1 MLRRATSLF
10 ILTLYLLGIMRLEA
24 AAESSRPVAALRSE
38 YLRLRNNDPLG
49 DGADYKQAWSKLASQ
64 MQTVLL
70 KSRAREDLARLRIYS
85 ADTDLRLFYITQ
97 QKPYLTRAAATL
109 EPLVSARNQDGEQ
122 GAALV
127 LLGDIEITKGASASN
142 VRAIYQRAAESSGP
156 TRQIAQQRLQSLR
169 NGTFQVLMPSNDLET
184 PRPVKSTQFN
194 RRWSLRPVVID
205 PGHGGYDAGAVG
217 HSGAL
222 EKDITLDIA
231 RRVRTLLV
239 KRYSI
244 PVLLTREDDDFVP
257 LARRTSYAN
266 AKNASAF
273 ISLHVNA
280 SADHDGRGLEVY
292 YLDNTNDAASRKL
305 AERENGVA
313 AAGDLDDLSFMLSDL
328 IQSGK
333 LEDSM
338 QLTRT
343 LNNSVKATVAPT
355 YRQARFLGVK
365 KAPFFVLV
373 GAHMP
378 CSLIEMFFVDHPE
391 DGAKLSRDQ
400 FRDSLANGIAYGI
413 ANFLLSDAKHS
424 TPTQL
429 RAAIR

>member
-156 TRQIAQQRLQSLR
+156 TRQIAQQRL
-169 NGTFQVLMPSNDLET
+169 T
-184 PRPVKSTQFN
+184 
-194 RRWSLRPVVID
+194 I
-205 PGHGGYDAGAVG
+205 
-217 HSGAL
+217 
-222 EKDITLDIA
+222 
-231 RRVRTLLV
+231 
-239 KRYSI
+239 
-244 PVLLTREDDDFVP
+244 
-257 LARRTSYAN
+257 
-266 AKNASAF
+266 
-273 ISLHVNA
+273 
-280 SADHDGRGLEVY
+280 
-292 YLDNTNDAASRKL
+292 
-305 AERENGVA
+305 
-313 AAGDLDDLSFMLSDL
+313 
-328 IQSGK
+328 
-333 LEDSM
+333 
-338 QLTRT
+338 
-343 LNNSVKATVAPT
+343 
-355 YRQARFLGVK
+355 
-365 KAPFFVLV
+365 
-373 GAHMP
+373 
-378 CSLIEMFFVDHPE
+378 
-391 DGAKLSRDQ
+391 
-400 FRDSLANGIAYGI
+400 
-413 ANFLLSDAKHS
+413 
-424 TPTQL
+424 
-429 RAAIR
+429 